1 MFQETVHNIFTNMG
15 FAWRTAAAKLLL
27 LGKGE
32 LRFCMGVNAMKAV
45 FLLLMAMM
53 VAAPLSAAD
62 VDINA
67 LQKKA
72 EQGDAM
78 SQLNLGAAYDHGIGV
93 KRDVDKAVEWYKK
106 AADQGLAEA
115 QFNLAHILVA
125 EDISAVGAAEY
136 MLKAAKQ
143 GMPDAQY
150 LMGVT
155 FAEGIGVEPDEEQ
168 AKLWLNRAIAQGQKD
183 AAKFLKKMTE
193 PKKD

>member
-1 MFQETVHNIFTNMG
+1 
-15 FAWRTAAAKLLL
+15 
-27 LGKGE
+27 
-32 LRFCMGVNAMKAV
+32 MKPV
-45 FLLLMAMM
+45 FLLLMAMLIA
-53 VAAPLSAAD
+53 VPLSAAD
-62 VDINA
+62 VDIKA
-67 LQKKA
+67 LKQKA
-72 EQGDAM
+72 EKGDAM
-78 SQLNLGAAYDHGIGV
+78 SQLNLGAAYDHGMGV
-93 KRDVDKAVEWYKK
+93 ERDVDKAVEWYKK

-168 AKLWLNRAIAQGQKD
+168 AKVWLNRAIAQGQKD